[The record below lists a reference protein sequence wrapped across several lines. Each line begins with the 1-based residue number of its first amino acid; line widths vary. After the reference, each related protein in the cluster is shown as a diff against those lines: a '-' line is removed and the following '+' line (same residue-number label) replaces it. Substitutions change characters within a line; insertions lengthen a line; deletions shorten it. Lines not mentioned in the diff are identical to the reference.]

1 MRYACPGLDL
11 TRATLAACL
20 KYPWLREPGTEGR
33 NKKWGA
39 YRIDSD
45 DFQFARELLPGSARS
60 AEAELMDWADD
71 IAYSVHDI
79 EDFHRCGAIPWHRIF
94 PSDRS
99 PRQRTTAGAPDEL
112 AERAGELVER
122 AVNAWYRPPADAE
135 GRLRRAVRRLDTFIS
150 GGWAIVIKEPYEGSR
165 DQREALRSLTSA
177 LISRYIQA
185 LRLRD
190 VGADHDASPVRIEP
204 NSVDEVKILKQ
215 ITKDY
220 IISNPALLAQQEG
233 QKRIIEALFET
244 LLKDSQDKPANYLPT
259 RLIYLWDR
267 DISRA
272 RFAADCVSS
281 LTEAEAVGL
290 CSRLQGRAGGSVL
303 DPIVR

>member
-1 MRYACPGLDL
+1 M
-11 TRATLAACL
+11 
-20 KYPWLREPGTEGR
+20 
-33 NKKWGA
+33 
-39 YRIDSD
+39 
-45 DFQFARELLPGSARS
+45 
-60 AEAELMDWADD
+60 
-71 IAYSVHDI
+71 
-79 EDFHRCGAIPWHRIF
+79 
-94 PSDRS
+94 
-99 PRQRTTAGAPDEL
+99 
-112 AERAGELVER
+112 
-122 AVNAWYRPPADAE
+122 
-135 GRLRRAVRRLDTFIS
+135 
-150 GGWAIVIKEPYEGSR
+150 
-165 DQREALRSLTSA
+165 
-177 LISRYIQA
+177 
-185 LRLRD
+185 
-190 VGADHDASPVRIEP
+190 RIEP